1 MICYRI
7 VRAPYQDD
15 LSGEGAEKY
24 GGRWNS
30 IGMPALYCCENR
42 SLALLEVLANAYA
55 GIILNDFVILTIEIP
70 ETAKIYNPK
79 ESQLPEDWQ
88 AIPLKNASQDFGDT
102 LLSKNEYL
110 GFKVPSTLM
119 PYEHNFVFNPSHA
132 DFKKVKIKEKTPFVI
147 DARL

>member
-30 IGMPALYCCENR
+30 IGTAALYCCENR
-42 SLALLEVLANAYA
+42 SLALLEVLANSYS
-55 GIILNDFVILTIEIP
+55 GIVLKNFVILTIEIP
-70 ETAKIYNPK
+70 ESAKIWTPK
-79 ESQLPEDWQ
+79 ASQLPSDWQ
-88 AIPLKNASQDFGDT
+88 VIPLRNTSQNFGDKI
-102 LLSKNEYL
+102 LSKTEYI
-110 GFKVPSTLM
+110 GFKVPSTIM
-119 PYEHNFVFNPSHA
+119 PYEHNFVFNPQHV
-132 DFKKVKIKEKTPFVI
+132 DFKKVKIKEKTPFTI